1 MSSDLISAVDVLRLM
16 QDEKLIDAVI
26 AEILDDPEALSEV
39 AEDIADELSDLLE
52 DDPTFKRK
60 LFAAAMGEG
69 DFKKRIVKNMVREMA
84 D

>member
-1 MSSDLISAVDVLRLM
+1 M

-39 AEDIADELSDLLE
+39 AEDIADELADLLE
-52 DDPTFKRK
+52 DDPTFKKK
-60 LFAAAMGEG
+60 LYSAAMEEG
-69 DFKKRIVKNMVREMA
+69 DFKKRIIKNMVKEMT